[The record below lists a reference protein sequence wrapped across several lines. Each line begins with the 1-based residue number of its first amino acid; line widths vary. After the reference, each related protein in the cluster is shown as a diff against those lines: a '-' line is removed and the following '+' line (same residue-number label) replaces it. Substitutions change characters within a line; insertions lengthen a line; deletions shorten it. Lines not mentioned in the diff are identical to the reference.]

1 MEQREFHQ
9 YIPQRQQNAEN
20 GAVVERVMRGKAAQK
35 ACINGAA
42 ERDNPQRQRNSGNGA
57 VVERVMRGKAAQKA
71 CINGAAERDIPQR
84 QRNAGNGAVVEER
97 GERGKTV
104 IGKRWHY
111 GTRDGER
118 K

>member
-84 QRNAGNGAVVEER
+84 QRNAENGAVVEKR

-104 IGKRWHY
+104 TGKR
-111 GTRDGER
+111 
-118 K
+118 

>member
-1 MEQREFHQ
+1 
-9 YIPQRQQNAEN
+9 
-20 GAVVERVMRGKAAQK
+20 MRGKAVQK

-42 ERDNPQRQRNSGNGA
+42 ERDIPQRQRNAGNGA

-97 GERGKTV
+97 GKTV